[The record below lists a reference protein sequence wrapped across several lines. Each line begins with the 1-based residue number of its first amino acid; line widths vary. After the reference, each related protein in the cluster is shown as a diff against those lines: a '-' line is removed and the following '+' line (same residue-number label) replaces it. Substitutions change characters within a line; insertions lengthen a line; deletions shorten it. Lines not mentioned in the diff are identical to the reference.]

1 MAGHGADEHPHG
13 ADRLC
18 EAGDRVYS
26 RAVRRGRLPR
36 REAERV
42 PLLELA
48 LLHPDPDDMDWL
60 VPTSP
65 QEVMTRLLRGMYD
78 EVRASQR
85 RVGSAVAAFEWY
97 AGLGR
102 QVPAAGGSSEGP
114 AIRVL
119 DGLARIQA
127 AMDEATQACTTE
139 VLTVQPGG
147 IRREAELSEG
157 LHRAMALRGR
167 GVRMRDLYTHVARH
181 GHGLLSYLELMGDA
195 VEARTLDEVIE
206 RLILFDRTV
215 AFIPA
220 NAERTMALELRHPA
234 LVEYLGTVFERLW
247 RLAIPL
253 TAPLPD
259 TGIEGIS
266 HREQSIAALLA
277 EGHQDAVIAERLG
290 ISVRTCRAHIARLSE
305 TLGRRAARSWG
316 CGSHRRVWTSPGAPR
331 SLCPVENPGLP
342 DEVAELGPALAAQC
356 GGELGD
362 VDARGA
368 DVHAQPVG
376 DDGVGVPLDQQPRDG
391 PLPGRDTAQ
400 GGRLDGL
407 GVHGGGEAPEAVE
420 HVHQVVD
427 DRRVPDLQRDVG
439 VPLVVTG
446 DEGDRP
452 VHDDHAAGDL
462 VHGAGLG
469 VAPQPL
475 VPGDDQGMCRCV
487 CG

>member
-1 MAGHGADEHPHG
+1 MAGHGAKHPHG

-26 RAVRRGRLPR
+26 RAVRRGRVPR
-36 REAERV
+36 TDADPV
-42 PLLELA
+42 PCLLELA

-65 QEVMTRLLRGMYD
+65 QEVMTRLLRGVYD
-78 EVRASQR
+78 EVRESQR

-97 AGLGR
+97 AALG
-102 QVPAAGGSSEGP
+102 QHLQTPAAPGGGA

-119 DGLARIQA
+119 DGLSRIQA

-147 IRREAELSEG
+147 IRREAELTEG
-157 LHRAMALRGR
+157 LHRALALRGR

-181 GHGLLSYLELMGDA
+181 GQGLLNYLDLMGDA
-195 VEARTLDEVIE
+195 VEARTLDEVID

-234 LVEYLGTVFERLW
+234 LVEYLVTVFERLW

-253 TAPLPD
+253 TAALPD

-305 TLGRRAARSWG
+305 TLGAASR
-316 CGSHRRVWTSPGAPR
+316 TQ
-331 SLCPVENPGLP
+331 
-342 DEVAELGPALAAQC
+342 LGVRIAQ
-356 GGELGD
+356 
-362 VDARGA
+362 
-368 DVHAQPVG
+368 VG
-376 DDGVGVPLDQQPRDG
+376 
-391 PLPGRDTAQ
+391 
-400 GGRLDGL
+400 LDGASRSS
-407 GVHGGGEAPEAVE
+407 GPNVFGIPDQESPSVH
-420 HVHQVVD
+420 
-427 DRRVPDLQRDVG
+427 
-439 VPLVVTG
+439 
-446 DEGDRP
+446 
-452 VHDDHAAGDL
+452 
-462 VHGAGLG
+462 
-469 VAPQPL
+469 
-475 VPGDDQGMCRCV
+475 
-487 CG
+487 

>member
-1 MAGHGADEHPHG
+1 MAGHGVDEHPHG

-26 RAVRRGRLPR
+26 RAVRRGRVPR
-36 REAERV
+36 TDAETV
-42 PLLELA
+42 PCLLELA
-48 LLHPDPDDMDWL
+48 LLHPDPDDMEWL

-65 QEVMTRLLRGMYD
+65 QEVMTRLLRSVYD
-78 EVRASQR
+78 EVSAGQR

-102 QVPAAGGSSEGP
+102 QLRPAAAEGGA

-127 AMDEATQACTTE
+127 AMDEATEACTRE

-157 LHRAMALRGR
+157 LHRALALRGR

-181 GHGLLSYLELMGDA
+181 GQGLLNYLELMGDA
-195 VEARTLDEVIE
+195 VEARTLDEVID

-220 NAERTMALELRHPA
+220 NTDRTMALELRHPA
-234 LVEYLGTVFERLW
+234 LIAYLVTVFERLW

-266 HREQSIAALLA
+266 HRERSIAALLA

-305 TLGRRAARSWG
+305 TLGAASRTQLG
-316 CGSHRRVWTSPGAPR
+316 VRIAQA
-331 SLCPVENPGLP
+331 GLDGP
-342 DEVAELGPALAAQC
+342 SGPAPTS
-356 GGELGD
+356 
-362 VDARGA
+362 VS
-368 DVHAQPVG
+368 
-376 DDGVGVPLDQQPRDG
+376 
-391 PLPGRDTAQ
+391 
-400 GGRLDGL
+400 
-407 GVHGGGEAPEAVE
+407 
-420 HVHQVVD
+420 
-427 DRRVPDLQRDVG
+427 
-439 VPLVVTG
+439 
-446 DEGDRP
+446 
-452 VHDDHAAGDL
+452 
-462 VHGAGLG
+462 
-469 VAPQPL
+469 
-475 VPGDDQGMCRCV
+475 VPGPGSPTAR
-487 CG
+487 

>member
-1 MAGHGADEHPHG
+1 MAGCGTEEHPHG

-26 RAVRRGRLPR
+26 RAVRRGRVPR
-36 REAERV
+36 AEAEPV
-42 PLLELA
+42 PCLLELA

-65 QEVMTRLLRGMYD
+65 QEVMSRLLRGVYE
-78 EVRASQR
+78 EVKESQR
-85 RVGSAVAAFEWY
+85 RVGSAVAAFERY

-102 QVPAAGGSSEGP
+102 QLQAPSYAPAEGT

-119 DGLARIQA
+119 DGLSRIQA
-127 AMDEATQACTTE
+127 AMDEATDACTTE

-147 IRREAELSEG
+147 IRREAELTEG
-157 LHRAMALRGR
+157 LHRALALRGR

-181 GHGLLSYLELMGDA
+181 GQGLLNYLELMGGT
-195 VEARTLDEVIE
+195 VEARTLDEVID

-220 NAERTMALELRHPA
+220 NTDRTMALELRHPA
-234 LVEYLGTVFERLW
+234 LVDYLVTVFERLW

-305 TLGRRAARSWG
+305 TLGAASRTQLG
-316 CGSHRRVWTSPGAPR
+316 VRIAQVGLDGPPR
-331 SLCPVENPGLP
+331 TAGESALSLP
-342 DEVAELGPALAAQC
+342 D
-356 GGELGD
+356 
-362 VDARGA
+362 
-368 DVHAQPVG
+368 
-376 DDGVGVPLDQQPRDG
+376 
-391 PLPGRDTAQ
+391 Q
-400 GGRLDGL
+400 GSPSVR
-407 GVHGGGEAPEAVE
+407 
-420 HVHQVVD
+420 
-427 DRRVPDLQRDVG
+427 
-439 VPLVVTG
+439 
-446 DEGDRP
+446 
-452 VHDDHAAGDL
+452 
-462 VHGAGLG
+462 
-469 VAPQPL
+469 
-475 VPGDDQGMCRCV
+475 
-487 CG
+487 

>member
-1 MAGHGADEHPHG
+1 MAGRGAEQHPHG

-18 EAGDRVYS
+18 AAGDRVYS
-26 RAVRRGRLPR
+26 RAVRRGRVAR
-36 REAERV
+36 RDAEPV
-42 PLLELA
+42 PCLLELA

-65 QEVMTRLLRGMYD
+65 QEVMTRLLREVYD
-78 EVRASQR
+78 EVSAGQR

-97 AGLGR
+97 AGLGSR
-102 QVPAAGGSSEGP
+102 LGAPPGTEGT

-127 AMDEATQACTTE
+127 AMDEATEACASE

-147 IRREAELSEG
+147 IRREHELSEG
-157 LHRAMALRGR
+157 LHRALALRGR

-181 GHGLLSYLELMGDA
+181 GQGLLNYLELMGDA
-195 VEARTLDEVIE
+195 VEARTLDEVVD

-234 LVEYLGTVFERLW
+234 LVAYLVTVFERMW

-266 HREQSIAALLA
+266 HRERSIAALLA

-305 TLGRRAARSWG
+305 TLGAASRTQLG
-316 CGSHRRVWTSPGAPR
+316 VRIAQA
-331 SLCPVENPGLP
+331 GLDGP
-342 DEVAELGPALAAQC
+342 PGPAA
-356 GGELGD
+356 
-362 VDARGA
+362 
-368 DVHAQPVG
+368 
-376 DDGVGVPLDQQPRDG
+376 GVSAPG
-391 PLPGRDTAQ
+391 PPGRGSPSA
-400 GGRLDGL
+400 R
-407 GVHGGGEAPEAVE
+407 
-420 HVHQVVD
+420 
-427 DRRVPDLQRDVG
+427 
-439 VPLVVTG
+439 
-446 DEGDRP
+446 
-452 VHDDHAAGDL
+452 
-462 VHGAGLG
+462 
-469 VAPQPL
+469 
-475 VPGDDQGMCRCV
+475 
-487 CG
+487 

>member
-26 RAVRRGRLPR
+26 RAVRRGRVPR
-36 REAERV
+36 RDAEPV
-42 PLLELA
+42 PCLLELA
-48 LLHPDPDDMDWL
+48 LLHPDPDDMGWL

-65 QEVMTRLLRGMYD
+65 QEVMTRLLRGMHD
-78 EVRASQR
+78 EVSASQR
-85 RVGSAVAAFEWY
+85 RVGSAVAAVEWY

-102 QVPAAGGSSEGP
+102 QVRPAAPGAEGP

-157 LHRAMALRGR
+157 LHRALALRGR

-181 GHGLLSYLELMGDA
+181 GQGLLTYLELMGDA
-195 VEARTLDEVIE
+195 VEARTLDEVID
-206 RLILFDRTV
+206 RLILFDRRV

-220 NAERTMALELRHPA
+220 NSDRTMALELRHPA
-234 LVEYLGTVFERLW
+234 LIEYLVTVFERLW

-305 TLGRRAARSWG
+305 TLGAASRTQLGVRIAQAGLDGPPPSAA
-316 CGSHRRVWTSPGAPR
+316 SP
-331 SLCPVENPGLP
+331 SLSLP
-342 DEVAELGPALAAQC
+342 DRGSRT
-356 GGELGD
+356 
-362 VDARGA
+362 AR
-368 DVHAQPVG
+368 
-376 DDGVGVPLDQQPRDG
+376 
-391 PLPGRDTAQ
+391 
-400 GGRLDGL
+400 
-407 GVHGGGEAPEAVE
+407 
-420 HVHQVVD
+420 
-427 DRRVPDLQRDVG
+427 
-439 VPLVVTG
+439 
-446 DEGDRP
+446 
-452 VHDDHAAGDL
+452 
-462 VHGAGLG
+462 
-469 VAPQPL
+469 
-475 VPGDDQGMCRCV
+475 
-487 CG
+487 

>member
-1 MAGHGADEHPHG
+1 M
-13 ADRLC
+13 
-18 EAGDRVYS
+18 YS
-26 RAVRRGRLPR
+26 RAVRRGRVAR
-36 REAERV
+36 RDADPV
-42 PLLELA
+42 PCLLELA

-78 EVRASQR
+78 EVSASQR

-102 QVPAAGGSSEGP
+102 QVQQAPSAGEGS

-157 LHRAMALRGR
+157 LHRALTLRGR

-181 GHGLLSYLELMGDA
+181 GQGLLNYLELMGDA
-195 VEARTLDEVIE
+195 VEARTLDEVID

-220 NAERTMALELRHPA
+220 NTDRTMALELRHPA
-234 LVEYLGTVFERLW
+234 IVEYLVTVFERLW

-305 TLGRRAARSWG
+305 TLGAASRTQLG
-316 CGSHRRVWTSPGAPR
+316 VRIAQV
-331 SLCPVENPGLP
+331 GL
-342 DEVAELGPALAAQC
+342 
-356 GGELGD
+356 
-362 VDARGA
+362 
-368 DVHAQPVG
+368 
-376 DDGVGVPLDQQPRDG
+376 DG
-391 PLPGRDTAQ
+391 PPRPAASPTLSLPGQESRTA
-400 GGRLDGL
+400 R
-407 GVHGGGEAPEAVE
+407 
-420 HVHQVVD
+420 
-427 DRRVPDLQRDVG
+427 
-439 VPLVVTG
+439 
-446 DEGDRP
+446 
-452 VHDDHAAGDL
+452 
-462 VHGAGLG
+462 
-469 VAPQPL
+469 
-475 VPGDDQGMCRCV
+475 
-487 CG
+487 

>member
-1 MAGHGADEHPHG
+1 M
-13 ADRLC
+13 
-18 EAGDRVYS
+18 YS
-26 RAVRRGRLPR
+26 RAVRRGRVPR
-36 REAERV
+36 GDAEPV
-42 PLLELA
+42 PCLLELA

-78 EVRASQR
+78 EVSASQR
-85 RVGSAVAAFEWY
+85 RVGSAVEAVEWY

-102 QVPAAGGSSEGP
+102 RVRPAPSAGEGS

-157 LHRAMALRGR
+157 LHRALALRGR

-181 GHGLLSYLELMGDA
+181 GQGLLTYLELMGDA
-195 VEARTLDEVIE
+195 VEARTLDEVID

-220 NAERTMALELRHPA
+220 NTDRTMALELRHPA
-234 LVEYLGTVFERLW
+234 LIEYLVTMFERLW

-253 TAPLPD
+253 TAPLPE

-305 TLGRRAARSWG
+305 TLGAASRTQLGVRIAQVGLDGPSRAAAS
-316 CGSHRRVWTSPGAPR
+316 T
-331 SLCPVENPGLP
+331 
-342 DEVAELGPALAAQC
+342 
-356 GGELGD
+356 
-362 VDARGA
+362 
-368 DVHAQPVG
+368 
-376 DDGVGVPLDQQPRDG
+376 PLS
-391 PLPGRDTAQ
+391 LPGPESRTA
-400 GGRLDGL
+400 R
-407 GVHGGGEAPEAVE
+407 
-420 HVHQVVD
+420 
-427 DRRVPDLQRDVG
+427 
-439 VPLVVTG
+439 
-446 DEGDRP
+446 
-452 VHDDHAAGDL
+452 
-462 VHGAGLG
+462 
-469 VAPQPL
+469 
-475 VPGDDQGMCRCV
+475 
-487 CG
+487 

>member
-1 MAGHGADEHPHG
+1 
-13 ADRLC
+13 
-18 EAGDRVYS
+18 V
-26 RAVRRGRLPR
+26 PR
-36 REAERV
+36 RDAEPV
-42 PLLELA
+42 PCLLELA

-65 QEVMTRLLRGMYD
+65 QEVMTRLLRGMYND
-78 EVRASQR
+78 VSANQR
-85 RVGSAVAAFEWY
+85 RVGSAVAAVEWY

-102 QVPAAGGSSEGP
+102 QVRPAPSASEGS

-157 LHRAMALRGR
+157 LHRALALRGR

-181 GHGLLSYLELMGDA
+181 GQGLLTYLELMGEA
-195 VEARTLDEVIE
+195 VEARTLDEVID

-220 NAERTMALELRHPA
+220 NTDRTMALELRHPA
-234 LVEYLGTVFERLW
+234 IVEYLVTVFERLW
-247 RLAIPL
+247 RLAVPL

-305 TLGRRAARSWG
+305 TLGAASRTQLG
-316 CGSHRRVWTSPGAPR
+316 VRIAQAGLDGPPGAAASP
-331 SLCPVENPGLP
+331 SLSLP
-342 DEVAELGPALAAQC
+342 DQGSRN
-356 GGELGD
+356 
-362 VDARGA
+362 AR
-368 DVHAQPVG
+368 
-376 DDGVGVPLDQQPRDG
+376 
-391 PLPGRDTAQ
+391 
-400 GGRLDGL
+400 
-407 GVHGGGEAPEAVE
+407 
-420 HVHQVVD
+420 
-427 DRRVPDLQRDVG
+427 
-439 VPLVVTG
+439 
-446 DEGDRP
+446 
-452 VHDDHAAGDL
+452 
-462 VHGAGLG
+462 
-469 VAPQPL
+469 
-475 VPGDDQGMCRCV
+475 
-487 CG
+487 

>member
-1 MAGHGADEHPHG
+1 MAGHGTEEHPHG

-26 RAVRRGRLPR
+26 RAVRRGRVPR
-36 REAERV
+36 TDAGPV
-42 PLLELA
+42 PCLLDLA

-65 QEVMTRLLRGMYD
+65 QEVMTRLLRGVYD
-78 EVRASQR
+78 EVSASQR
-85 RVGSAVAAFEWY
+85 RVGSAVAAVERY

-102 QVPAAGGSSEGP
+102 QPQALTASGEGS

-127 AMDEATQACTTE
+127 AMDEATEACTTE

-147 IRREAELSEG
+147 IRREAELTEG
-157 LHRAMALRGR
+157 LHRALALRGR

-181 GHGLLSYLELMGDA
+181 GQGLLNYLELMGDT
-195 VEARTLDEVIE
+195 VEARTLDEVID

-220 NAERTMALELRHPA
+220 NADRTMALELRSPA
-234 LVEYLGTVFERLW
+234 LVEYLVTVFERLW

-305 TLGRRAARSWG
+305 TLGAASR
-316 CGSHRRVWTSPGAPR
+316 TQ
-331 SLCPVENPGLP
+331 
-342 DEVAELGPALAAQC
+342 LGVRIAQA
-356 GGELGD
+356 G
-362 VDARGA
+362 
-368 DVHAQPVG
+368 
-376 DDGVGVPLDQQPRDG
+376 
-391 PLPGRDTAQ
+391 
-400 GGRLDGL
+400 LDGL
-407 GVHGGGEAPEAVE
+407 RRPAPASALTGGDREAPGP
-420 HVHQVVD
+420 
-427 DRRVPDLQRDVG
+427 R
-439 VPLVVTG
+439 
-446 DEGDRP
+446 
-452 VHDDHAAGDL
+452 
-462 VHGAGLG
+462 
-469 VAPQPL
+469 
-475 VPGDDQGMCRCV
+475 
-487 CG
+487 

>member
-18 EAGDRVYS
+18 AAGDRVYS
-26 RAVRRGRLPR
+26 RAVRRGRVPR
-36 REAERV
+36 RDADPV
-42 PLLELA
+42 PCLLELA

-78 EVRASQR
+78 EVSASQR
-85 RVGSAVAAFEWY
+85 RVGSAVAAFERY

-102 QVPAAGGSSEGP
+102 HLQPAPSAAEGA

-157 LHRAMALRGR
+157 LHRALALRGR

-181 GHGLLSYLELMGDA
+181 GQGLMTYLELMGDA
-195 VEARTLDEVIE
+195 VEARTLDEVID

-220 NAERTMALELRHPA
+220 NTDRTMALELRHPA
-234 LVEYLGTVFERLW
+234 IVEYLVTVFERLW

-305 TLGRRAARSWG
+305 TLGAASRTQLG
-316 CGSHRRVWTSPGAPR
+316 VRIAQA
-331 SLCPVENPGLP
+331 GL
-342 DEVAELGPALAAQC
+342 
-356 GGELGD
+356 
-362 VDARGA
+362 
-368 DVHAQPVG
+368 
-376 DDGVGVPLDQQPRDG
+376 DG
-391 PLPGRDTAQ
+391 PQHSTTSLSAPGRESPSV
-400 GGRLDGL
+400 R
-407 GVHGGGEAPEAVE
+407 
-420 HVHQVVD
+420 
-427 DRRVPDLQRDVG
+427 
-439 VPLVVTG
+439 
-446 DEGDRP
+446 
-452 VHDDHAAGDL
+452 
-462 VHGAGLG
+462 
-469 VAPQPL
+469 
-475 VPGDDQGMCRCV
+475 
-487 CG
+487 

>member
-1 MAGHGADEHPHG
+1 MAGRGTDEHPHG

-18 EAGDRVYS
+18 DSGDRVYS
-26 RAVRRGRLPR
+26 RAVRRGRVPR
-36 REAERV
+36 RDAEPV
-42 PLLELA
+42 PCLLDLA

-60 VPTSP
+60 VPTAP

-78 EVRASQR
+78 EVSASQR
-85 RVGSAVAAFEWY
+85 RVGSVVSAFEWY
-97 AGLGR
+97 AALGPQLPTAR
-102 QVPAAGGSSEGP
+102 SEPEGP

-119 DGLARIQA
+119 DGLGRIQA

-157 LHRAMALRGR
+157 LHRATALRGR

-181 GHGLLSYLELMGDA
+181 GQGLHTYLELMGDA

-215 AFIPA
+215 AFVPA
-220 NAERTMALELRHPA
+220 NSERTMALELRHPA

-247 RLAIPL
+247 HLAIPL

-305 TLGRRAARSWG
+305 TLGAASRTQLG
-316 CGSHRRVWTSPGAPR
+316 VRIAQVGLDGAR
-331 SLCPVENPGLP
+331 
-342 DEVAELGPALAAQC
+342 GPA
-356 GGELGD
+356 
-362 VDARGA
+362 VT
-368 DVHAQPVG
+368 P
-376 DDGVGVPLDQQPRDG
+376 
-391 PLPGRDTAQ
+391 PGRGSRTA
-400 GGRLDGL
+400 R
-407 GVHGGGEAPEAVE
+407 
-420 HVHQVVD
+420 
-427 DRRVPDLQRDVG
+427 
-439 VPLVVTG
+439 
-446 DEGDRP
+446 
-452 VHDDHAAGDL
+452 
-462 VHGAGLG
+462 
-469 VAPQPL
+469 
-475 VPGDDQGMCRCV
+475 
-487 CG
+487 